1 MSGRRGSGSFGRQRP
16 HRWVCHRG
24 RSDITLARSHCR
36 DPQRACPRLGS
47 KPVSAPRTHY
57 ERYETCLR
65 RVFTAATVSS
75 TPFRAPVNVCGQS
88 VILIDTSIFVSY
100 LPFES
105 MSTVIEETERGPS
118 AALSWLFLSRPAA
131 HAVVSYVNRYV
142 RVKSDFA
149 PPSQPGRRSCDMVN
163 TRTRASRSRTS
174 ARSTLLHKAVYLI
187 LRVGRGRG
195 PPSTPPVHSPQH
207 LRPGPRV
214 GVHQVG
220 WVCMLLA
227 PALRVCSGRLLRGLV
242 RRGGRAAVRSEFI
255 ILASRT
261 LK

>member
-1 MSGRRGSGSFGRQRP
+1 MHAIGEGRTN
-16 HRWVCHRG
+16 
-24 RSDITLARSHCR
+24 ITLAGSHCR
-36 DPQRACPRLGS
+36 DPRRPYPRLGS
-47 KPVSAPRTHY
+47 KPVPAPRTPY
-57 ERYETCLR
+57 EVHASLR
-65 RVFTAATVSS
+65 RVFTAATATS

-187 LRVGRGRG
+187 LRGGRGRG

-220 WVCMLLA
+220 WVWMLLA

-255 ILASRT
+255 ILKPYVKVTHPHTCETCFTFSGG
-261 LK
+261 KK